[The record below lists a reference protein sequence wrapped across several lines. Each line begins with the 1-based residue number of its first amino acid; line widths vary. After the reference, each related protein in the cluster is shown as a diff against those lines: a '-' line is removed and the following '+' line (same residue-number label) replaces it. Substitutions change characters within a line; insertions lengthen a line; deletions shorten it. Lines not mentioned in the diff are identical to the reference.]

1 MIAGNNPNI
10 QTMKKPSMILTFLL
24 AVFAGFA
31 QNVTQNPV
39 EGKGNEAA
47 KTYDRNSLTL
57 LMLNFS
63 GERYM
68 GELKNVFSD
77 FHIPDKFNDNMVAT
91 RFIDSPYQHSEPASQ
106 GCGFTGSGMSGHSQ
120 EIRDLIVN
128 SKVSQEIVAKWFG
141 KKPDGTYSDEVLKQ
155 RGLYNAKD
163 EDVLIANASSSSGRL
178 SDQGERMIVRSFIV
192 VMDYNWVKSVPEI
205 LSGSDDKSRSK
216 AVSYKDR
223 NGFIGEGQACIFQLI
238 WNDSVRAGF
247 YKDYWAAGKDDPSI
261 VAARNKAF
269 NEARFEVRFIMSV
282 TVDGDG
288 TQPNAETF
296 LGKFSKQKSSD
307 ELFSQMVYS
316 SIDNA
321 VDKIEKKV
329 EDFRVKV
336 PIAEVHP
343 IRVKI
348 GRKEGLRVDHRY
360 YVYEAV
366 QTDAGIKM
374 KRRGIIRATSKIAN
388 NREVS
393 SGATSSEMMSKFYQ
407 VAGRRLDVGMRLQQ
421 RNDIGIG
428 INLGGFFQ
436 TTDFSNFMISGGI
449 EYNLS
454 PLLSHLIRR
463 IPHSIKLGIDF
474 SYGTPKYAI
483 DYTTM
488 LPGFNPST
496 STPPA
501 STQLCLTTTRWSFSL
516 SKDFHFFR
524 VMRFSPFIG
533 YAMETAKF
541 SQDMNY
547 YYQYDQTTGIA
558 KYNAIKK
565 DTIYAKINFFTVG
578 AKLGINI
585 TSWMQLMIYF
595 NALGPDYKHYDAG
608 SRMPAIKNNW
618 METGAYLHFEF

>member
-1 MIAGNNPNI
+1 
-10 QTMKKPSMILTFLL
+10 MILAFLL
-24 AVFAGFA
+24 NVFAVFAQTA
-31 QNVTQNPV
+31 LQNPADV
-39 EGKGNEAA
+39 KGNEAA
-47 KTYDRNSLTL
+47 KTYDRNSLTV

-68 GELKNVFSD
+68 GELKNVFTN

-91 RFIDSPYQHSEPASQ
+91 RFIDSPYRHSAPVNQ
-106 GCGFTGSGMSGHSQ
+106 GYGFAGSGSPAHSP
-120 EIRDLIVN
+120 EIRNLIVN
-128 SKVSQEIVAKWFG
+128 GKVSQEIIAKWFG
-141 KKPDGTYSDEVLKQ
+141 KRSDGTYSDEVLKQ

-163 EDVLIANASSSSGRL
+163 GDVMIANASSSNGRL
-178 SDQGERMIVRSFIV
+178 SDQGERMIGRSFIV
-192 VMDYNWVKSVPEI
+192 VMDYDWVKSVPEI
-205 LSGSDDKSRSK
+205 LSGSDDKSKSM
-216 AVSYKDR
+216 AASYKDR
-223 NGFIGEGQACIFQLI
+223 NGFAAEGQAYIFKLI
-238 WNDSVRAGF
+238 WNDSVQAVF
-247 YKDYWAAGKDDPSI
+247 YKDFWAAGTDDPQVI
-261 VAARNKAF
+261 AARSKAF
-269 NEARFEVRFIMSV
+269 NEARFDVRFIMSV

-296 LGKFSKQKSSD
+296 LGKFSKQKSSN
-307 ELFSQMVYS
+307 ELFEQMVYS

-321 VDKIEKKV
+321 VEKIEKKV

-366 QTDAGIKM
+366 QTDQGIKM
-374 KRRGIIRATSKIAN
+374 KRRGVIRATSKIAD
-388 NREVS
+388 NREVA
-393 SGATSSEMMSKFYQ
+393 SGASSEEMMSKFYQ

-421 RNDIGIG
+421 RNGVGLG
-428 INLGGFFQ
+428 INLGGFMQ

-454 PLLSHLIRR
+454 PLLSHIIRR

-474 SYGTPKYAI
+474 SYGTPKYDV
-483 DYTTM
+483 DYATM
-488 LPGFNPST
+488 LPGFNPSA

-501 STQLCLTTTRWSFSL
+501 STRLCLTTTRWSFSL

-533 YAMETAKF
+533 YAMETSKF

-547 YYQYDQTTGIA
+547 YYQYDQQTGTA

-565 DTIYAKINFFTVG
+565 DSTYAKINFFTVG

-585 TSWMQLMIYF
+585 TSWMQLMIWF
-595 NALGPDYKHYDAG
+595 NALGPDYKHYDTG
-608 SRMPAIKNNW
+608 TKTPVIKNNW